1 VRGESGEGHWSDF
14 AAHKDTRMDQVIWPI
29 LNFRSATPEE
39 FVSFWERLYSG
50 YDEDFYAQNIGQP
63 LTGERIEKW
72 FKWKNGRSLSAK
84 KSKSIQRYRNPEE
97 QFEPDADPTTL
108 RAFLSRPG
116 GAIWRI
122 FWLHLRH
129 PKIFPIYDQHV
140 HRAMAF
146 LLKWPNREIPNRD
159 PSKVKTYIE
168 AYRPFTERFKGCD
181 QRKVDRALWTFGRFL
196 SLDYESAITATP
208 TR

>member
-1 VRGESGEGHWSDF
+1 
-14 AAHKDTRMDQVIWPI
+14 MDQVIWPI

-50 YDEDFYAQNIGQP
+50 YDEDFYAENIDQP

-72 FKWKNGRSLSAK
+72 FQWKNGRHLSAN
-84 KSKSIQRYRNPEE
+84 KSKSIRRYRNPEE
-97 QFEPDADPTTL
+97 KFELDADPTTL
-108 RAFLSRPG
+108 RAFISRPG
-116 GAIWRI
+116 GVIWRI
-122 FWLHLRH
+122 FWLHLQH

-146 LLKWPNREIPNRD
+146 LLKRPDREIPNHD
-159 PSKVKTYIE
+159 PTKIKTYIE
-168 AYRPFTERFKGCD
+168 VYRPFMEQFNGCD

-196 SLDYESAITATP
+196 SLDYVSAICW
-208 TR
+208 